1 MSWGSRK
8 ENEGSFCTVYFVLK
22 KFFNICVLSQCI
34 LYWIHFQNT
43 HTFTYQKTLLHALFC
58 LFLKSSKAFNVST
71 KNRFH
76 VVSTW
81 NTRGVF
87 LGVSLSKA
95 DNSYNYENFDS
106 SFLQIPNKTNEAPL
120 KLRFWEKIACHMWQK
135 SCEISFLC
143 PQFLSGIRSYTCIC
157 RRAVLVK
164 FRLTHFHCI
173 QNKFFSL
180 FVSFNLGVLYE
191 KLHKKCLAVSAY
203 NK

>member
-1 MSWGSRK
+1 MCFISMYNALNTPS
-8 ENEGSFCTVYFVLK
+8 EYTYFYISKDITSYTFLLVFKIVESL
-22 KFFNICVLSQCI
+22 QC
-34 LYWIHFQNT
+34 LYKI
-43 HTFTYQKTLLHALFC
+43 
-58 LFLKSSKAFNVST
+58 
-71 KNRFH
+71 RFH
-76 VVSTW
+76 VVWTW

-87 LGVSLSKA
+87 LGVFLSKT

-143 PQFLSGIRSYTCIC
+143 PQFLSGIRSYTCIS

-191 KLHKKCLAVSAY
+191 KLHKKCLVVSAY